1 MKWIVRG
8 LLLVVLVW
16 AVMSLVFGTLQPWN
30 GMERAKAAAERQV
43 VAQARNQFRNP
54 ATPTPAPAVPTA
66 TSTSIPTAM
75 PTSTPPATATPV
87 PAATNPNPGISG
99 GLGAATVISFTTS
112 AGGPSADHPLTIE
125 EAKVFLLRAD
135 CGYTPQNTHLFGDDT
150 GDNSTGVYLNDEGAG
165 VEWDLA
171 TLPSGIVILDA
182 AFAKVDGV
190 PLSDG
195 GVFAIFPTSY
205 GKKVTLYNG
214 AIFIFP
220 EEGETAE
227 AEFVLRQRHLL
238 CRNLDFAN
246 TPVRLGF

>member
-1 MKWIVRG
+1 MANTIWRIV
-8 LLLVVLVW
+8 LILVVAFFLSAFVSWLFTGDSAWWSVWHTNTGPVW
-16 AVMSLVFGTLQPWN
+16 AQQ
-30 GMERAKAAAERQV
+30 E
-43 VAQARNQFRNP
+43 
-54 ATPTPAPAVPTA
+54 ATPTPVPQAAPTVQPTP
-66 TSTSIPTAM
+66 SP
-75 PTSTPPATATPV
+75 TPV